1 MAAETGK
8 EQTQITNQANGVWK
22 RSTIPSKIVPA
33 RAEEARSKKNVRSG
47 SDENGGEA
55 IVGVIEE
62 KGKEWMGEEVGFGDR
77 IYSERSEKND

>member
-1 MAAETGK
+1 MR
-8 EQTQITNQANGVWK
+8 N
-22 RSTIPSKIVPA
+22 
-33 RAEEARSKKNVRSG
+33 G